1 MGIRKPEV
9 IIIALIVQWIFTIS
23 LPCIGETEDDLVAVR
38 ELLLTFREGYEQRDV
53 DKYISV
59 FSDRE
64 FEYFSDNATPDDP
77 SDDIR
82 LTGVESERR
91 SAIRVFG
98 AFENIDLE
106 MTELEVKIDGDSAE
120 ARSEI
125 EILVVHFKKPNAVES
140 YYGASLNTFYL
151 KKTDGEW
158 RIIRW
163 HQRESSAEELAAR
176 RQKEPKN
183 KGVEELIQDLR
194 DDRLG
199 TWSAAMVA
207 LGRRRE
213 ESVKPLI
220 EALGKPDRDT
230 KLRAAMVLYGTRDEG
245 AIQALVEML
254 EDPKNDVDVRIAA
267 ITALG
272 ECDGHEVDKA
282 LTTAAKVDEP
292 QLRAA
297 AFIALAQRARK
308 KTDDVQRIAVVG
320 LRHGDAAVREAAAE
334 SLGIIMSTLG
344 ADLLEQLFRS
354 REEPENVR
362 LTALKSLKQIKTDFV
377 LGLFRDALKDRT
389 EATAIRVHSAIA
401 LGEAKDH
408 NSVELLADVARSK
421 EETFELRRRAIA
433 ALGATGVPEA
443 AVPLIDL
450 LKVADADLRGVA
462 VVSLGQLG
470 DDRAMRP
477 LIKIVESKDEDV
489 FVRRSAGRGIVK
501 MDRDTAF
508 GPLAR
513 IMKDK
518 TESAP
523 VRRMAAEK
531 LRSFRD
537 ERPLPLFA
545 EVLKDRE
552 SPLWLRKI
560 ALGYLTSVSHIRR
573 FRHSDE
579 YMEALKIAA
588 ADADEEIAKKA
599 QKTSKEL
606 ETSLADELHTTSPQL
621 DTDGD

>member
-23 LPCIGETEDDLVAVR
+23 LPCIGETEDDLVAIR

-82 LTGVESERR
+82 LMGVESERR
-91 SAIRVFG
+91 SATRVFG

-106 MTELEVKIDGDSAE
+106 MAELEVKIDGDSAE

-125 EILVVHFKKPNAVES
+125 EILVVHFKKPNAAES
-140 YYGASLNTFYL
+140 YCGASLNTFYL
-151 KKTDGEW
+151 KKTHGEW

-163 HQRESSAEELAAR
+163 RQREYSAEEMAAR
-176 RQKEPKN
+176 KQKEPKN
-183 KGVEELIQDLR
+183 KGVKELIQDLA

-199 TWSAAMVA
+199 TWSAAIVT

-220 EALGKPDRDT
+220 ETLGKPDKDT
-230 KLRAAMVLYGTRDEG
+230 RIRAAMVLYGTRDEG
-245 AIQALVEML
+245 AIQALIEML
-254 EDPKNDVDVRIAA
+254 EDPRNDVDVRIAA

-272 ECDGHEVDKA
+272 ECDGHKVDKL
-282 LTTAAKVDEP
+282 LTTAAKADEP

-308 KTDDVQRIAVVG
+308 KTDDVQRIAVAG

-334 SLGIIMSTLG
+334 SLGIIISTPG
-344 ADLLEQLFRS
+344 PELLEQLFRN

-362 LTALKSLKQIKTDFV
+362 LTTLKSLKQIKTDSV
-377 LGLFRDALKDRT
+377 LSLFRDALKDRA
-389 EATAIRVHSAIA
+389 EATAIRVQAAIA

-408 NSVELLADVARSK
+408 KSVELLADVAGSS
-421 EETFELRRRAIA
+421 EETLELRRRAIA
-433 ALGATGVPEA
+433 ALV
-443 AVPLIDL
+443 
-450 LKVADADLRGVA
+450 
-462 VVSLGQLG
+462 QL
-470 DDRAMRP
+470 DDRQAVEP
-477 LIKIVESKDEDV
+477 LIKIVASKDENV

-501 MDRDTAF
+501 IDLDRAF

-523 VRRMAAEK
+523 VRRMAAES

-545 EVLKDRE
+545 EALKDRG
-552 SPLWLRKI
+552 SPLWLRKV
-560 ALGYLTSVSHIRR
+560 ALGYLTSVSHLRR

-579 YMEALKIAA
+579 YMKALKIAA

-599 QKTSKEL
+599 QKTSEEL
-606 ETSLADELHTTSPQL
+606 ETSLADELHTISPQL
-621 DTDGD
+621 DTDRD